1 MHNHMNK
8 RSKLEHLNMWHFSI
22 LQLRLSCLDFNI
34 TWLCLEPRSSY
45 PLPLFLKWEEE
56 MWAIKSA
63 RKSFNI
69 WKSWFYIT
77 LDPYTLFLFA
87 SLPLSLSQEEK
98 AKVIQTLLF
107 VAGLNTLLQTWFG
120 TRLPV
125 VIGGSYTFVA
135 PTISIILSGRWDDPD
150 PISVCGFDPD
160 AVLYVNWNFNS
171 LIVRIVL

>member
-87 SLPLSLSQEEK
+87 SLPLSLSLRKRKQK
-98 AKVIQTLLF
+98 LFRHYCLLLDWTLYYRH
-107 VAGLNTLLQTWFG
+107 GLEPDCQLWSEVHTPSWLLQS
-120 TRLPV
+120 RLSFLVDGMTLILYRYV
-125 VIGGSYTFVA
+125 VL
-135 PTISIILSGRWDDPD
+135 ILML
-150 PISVCGFDPD
+150 F
-160 AVLYVNWNFNS
+160 YM
-171 LIVRIVL
+171 